1 VHKYSWGILKRIV
14 ALFRHT
20 GCPIPSKPSI
30 LYKISGSKTITNP
43 KGPFPDWELEGLK
56 EARGVESAIE
66 SLVDK
71 AKEGDSEALE
81 ALVLSIQDRVYGLAI
96 RMLSHP
102 ADAEDATQDILMKV
116 VTHLGTFRQESAFS
130 TWVYRIA
137 SNHLLTTRKRRAE
150 RLEITFDMCARQ
162 VDDGLAAQEPH
173 SVYDAEQS
181 VVVEELMISCMQ
193 AMLLCLDRDL
203 RIVFILGQVFEV
215 SGDQGAYILD
225 ITPTAYRKRL
235 SRARKL
241 IRDFMSAKCGLFDED
256 NPCRCSKQVGYAGD
270 TRWINLNRLRF
281 AEHPRRNYR
290 VGVPVEELRRM
301 DELERVEALF
311 RSHPDYVAPPSFME
325 NLKTL
330 FSSVKR
336 RMLDA

>member
-1 VHKYSWGILKRIV
+1 MSKCSIV
-14 ALFRHT
+14 
-20 GCPIPSKPSI
+20 C
-30 LYKISGSKTITNP
+30 KISGANKVTKP
-43 KGPFPDWELEGLK
+43 KGPLPDWELEGLK
-56 EARGVESAIE
+56 EARIVESEIE
-66 SLVDK
+66 SLVEK

-81 ALVLSIQDRVYGLAI
+81 AIVLNIQDRVYGLAI

-102 ADAEDATQDILMKV
+102 EDAEDATQEILMKV

-137 SNHLLTTRKRRAE
+137 ANHLLTTRKRRAE

-162 VDDGLAAQEPH
+162 VDDGLAAEGQHP
-173 SVYDAEQS
+173 VYDAEQS
-181 VVVEELMISCMQ
+181 LLVEELMISCMQ

-203 RIVFILGQVFEV
+203 RIVFILGEAFEV

-256 NPCRCSKQVGYAGD
+256 NPCRCSKQAGYAGD
-270 TRWINLNRLRF
+270 TRWINPDRLRF
-281 AEHPRRNYR
+281 ADHPRPNYR
-290 VGVPVEELRRM
+290 LGVPAEELRRM

-311 RSHPDYVAPPSFME
+311 RSHPDYVAPSSFME

-330 FSSVKR
+330 FSAVKHR
-336 RMLDA
+336 ILDA